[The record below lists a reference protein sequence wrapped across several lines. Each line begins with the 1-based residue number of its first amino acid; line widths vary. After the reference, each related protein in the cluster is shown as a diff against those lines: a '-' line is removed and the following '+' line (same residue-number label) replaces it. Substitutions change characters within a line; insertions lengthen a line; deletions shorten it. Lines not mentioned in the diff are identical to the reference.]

1 MPKWREAVGSISS
14 LDLRAMEK
22 ARRRQERLTK
32 PPGSLGRL
40 EEISVQVAGIT
51 CDPLPEVRDKV
62 IFTVAGDHGVA
73 DEGVSAYPKEVT
85 AQMVANFLRGGAAIN
100 VLARCAGARVIVVDA
115 GVAAELP
122 SHPDLR
128 NFKLGYG
135 TKNIARGPAMTRQQA
150 EMALDFGIKLVEE
163 ERKEGLDI
171 LGLGDMGIANTTPSA
186 AVASV
191 FTGLPSE
198 SVAGRGTGIDDATF
212 SHKVEVIRRALD
224 LNRPDPSDPVDV
236 LAKVGGFE
244 IGVLAGITLG
254 GAFYRIPVVL
264 DGLIA
269 TAGALIAYRLCPQV
283 RDYCIA
289 AHLSVEVGHRAML
302 EHMGLAPLLD
312 LGLRLGEGTGAAL
325 GIFLVEASVK
335 VLREMATFEEA
346 GVSERSS

>member
-1 MPKWREAVGSISS
+1 MPNWRETVENIPP
-14 LDLRAMEK
+14 LDPRAMEE

-40 EEISVQVAGIT
+40 EELSVQVAGIAR
-51 CDPLPEVRDKV
+51 DPLPEVRDKV
-62 IFTVAGDHGVA
+62 VFTVAGDHGVA

-85 AQMVANFLRGGAAIN
+85 AQMVANFLGGGAAIN
-100 VLARCAGARVIVVDA
+100 VLARCTGARVVVVDA
-115 GVAAELP
+115 GVAADLP

-128 NFKLGYG
+128 NVKLGYG
-135 TKNIARGPAMTRQQA
+135 TKNITLGPAMTREQA
-150 EMALDFGIKLVEE
+150 EMALDAGIKLVED
-163 ERKEGLDI
+163 ERRRGLDI

-191 FTGLPSE
+191 FTGLPPE
-198 SVAGRGTGIDDATF
+198 SVTGRGTGIDDVTF
-212 SHKVEVIRRALD
+212 SRKVEVVRRAIEI
-224 LNRPDPSDPVDV
+224 NRPDPSDPVDV

-254 GAFYRIPVVL
+254 GAFYRVPVVL
-264 DGLIA
+264 DGFIA
-269 TAGALIAYRLCPQV
+269 TAGALIAYKLCPEV

-312 LGLRLGEGTGAAL
+312 LGLRLGEGTGATL

-346 GVSERSS
+346 GVSDRCS